1 MCTSPGSLS
10 AVPAPNGI
18 GSSPVIPVDPDRTR
32 SGDSFFVRAGNLEN
46 VTEEDPLQKQFP
58 DIIQVRELVG
68 IYEIQVKDVEVPL
81 KIKVMRIGT
90 VYYGIASLA
99 VREKG
104 AKDHV
109 RDLSGYPSKE
119 AALHG
124 AANGFFSHLSPGAS
138 IKEIKNWGI

>member
-1 MCTSPGSLS
+1 
-10 AVPAPNGI
+10 
-18 GSSPVIPVDPDRTR
+18 
-32 SGDSFFVRAGNLEN
+32 

-81 KIKVMRIGT
+81 KIKVIRIGA

-124 AANGFFSHLSPGAS
+124 AVTGFFSHLSPGAS